1 MELLQWMSAGD
12 CERMVAVQDRASGLR
27 AWIAL
32 HHTERGPAYGGVRI
46 WRYRSEGAAAAD
58 ALRLAQAMTY
68 KCVLAGIPGGGA
80 KTVVLADYLHDRP
93 AAMEA
98 LGREIE
104 KLGGIYRS
112 GPDVGFTEADGLAMG
127 RGTRWLAHK
136 GVRTGLRAAGEA
148 TAEGVLW
155 GIRAALSH
163 LGHDDLS
170 GARVSVQGLG
180 SVGLVLSRLLID
192 AGVTVIGSDLSEDA
206 CAAAKTLGVELVDP
220 SQIFDVE
227 ADVFAPCAMG
237 GILHDLSI
245 QRLRVRAV
253 AGAANNPLARDDHA
267 RLLAD
272 QNIVFVP
279 DFVSNAGALIE
290 GAGHEACG
298 RTDWSNELHNIGV
311 TVSSVLH
318 RADAD
323 GRNPLETARHM
334 AEEILEEEKK
344 SRVVSQEVE

>member
-68 KCVLAGIPGGGA
+68 KCVLAGVPGGGA

-104 KLGGIYRS
+104 KLGGIYRT
-112 GPDVGFTEADGLAMG
+112 GPDVGFTEADGIALG
-127 RGTRWLAHK
+127 RGTQWLAHK
-136 GVRTGLRAAGEA
+136 EVRPGLRSAGEA
-148 TAEGVLW
+148 TADGVLW
-155 GIRAALSH
+155 GVKAVLSH
-163 LGHDDLS
+163 LGSHDLD

-192 AGVTVIGSDLSEDA
+192 AGASVLASDLSETA
-206 CAAAKTLGVELVDP
+206 CVEAKKLGVEIVDP

-237 GILHDLSI
+237 GVLHDLSI

-267 RLLAD
+267 RLLAERE
-272 QNIVFVP
+272 IVFVP
-279 DFVSNAGALIE
+279 DFVVNAGALIE

-298 RTDWSNELHNIGV
+298 RTDWGDELHNIGV

-318 RADAD
+318 SAEAE
-323 GRNPLETARHM
+323 GRNPLEAARHM
-334 AEEILEEEKK
+334 AEEILEAEKE
-344 SRVVSQEVE
+344 SRVSVLEAE